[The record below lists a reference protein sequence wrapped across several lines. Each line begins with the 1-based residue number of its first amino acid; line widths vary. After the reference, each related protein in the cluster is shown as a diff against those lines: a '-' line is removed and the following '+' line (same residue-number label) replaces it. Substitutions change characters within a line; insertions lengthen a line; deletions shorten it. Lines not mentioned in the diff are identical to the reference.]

1 VRRSTQSIPCT
12 NKEHLLQSAEPT
24 LHDFVLKL
32 LTDPASSQAFDLD
45 PVAALSGAG
54 LSDVTPQD
62 VVDAIPLVL
71 DLASASGGSL
81 GVDSA
86 LSGGLDGLN
95 GESSLTSALGGG
107 GFAFGGSTSGMSGE
121 AGFDSLL
128 GGGVAK
134 LGLATDSPELAGEL
148 DMASTMGGGVA
159 KFGVNEHGLSTESS
173 GLSFA
178 GGMLR
183 SEGFATGIGP
193 AGLSMESGGSSFGF
207 PLDAD
212 AIGKGGDLVT
222 GTVASVVT
230 DGAATLT
237 GFLTEGAGAL
247 ADGINSGAWTT
258 AGLINQGAD
267 QFATTIQ
274 DPTSA
279 AHLPGVA
286 DAGLGDLPV
295 DLPADLPALPGVPGL
310 PGLPGLPIDL
320 PQLPVDL
327 PQLPIDLPQ
336 LPDLPVGLPAV
347 PGLPA
352 LPSVPGLDTVHDTVG
367 GLTAQ
372 VPLVGDLTD
381 GLDNHLPFGH

>member
-1 VRRSTQSIPCT
+1 M
-12 NKEHLLQSAEPT
+12 QSAEPT

-54 LSDVTPQD
+54 LSDVAPQD

-71 DLASASGGSL
+71 DLASASAGGLDVTS
-81 GVDSA
+81 G

-95 GESSLTSALGGG
+95 GESGLTSALGGG
-107 GFAFGGSTSGMSGE
+107 GFAFGGDMSQMSGE
-121 AGFDSLL
+121 AGFESLL

-134 LGLATDSPELAGEL
+134 LGLDTVSPELAGEL
-148 DMASTMGGGVA
+148 GMVSSMGGGVA
-159 KFGVNEHGLSTESS
+159 RFGVNEHGLSTESP

-178 GGMLR
+178 NGLLG
-183 SEGFATGIGP
+183 SEGFATGMGP
-193 AGLSMESGGSSFGF
+193 EGVTIESGGSSFGL

-212 AIGKGGDLVT
+212 AIGRGGDLVT
-222 GTVASVVT
+222 GTVAGVVT
-230 DGAATLT
+230 DGAATFT

-247 ADGINSGAWTT
+247 ADGINTGAWT
-258 AGLINQGAD
+258 AGGLVTQGAD
-267 QFATTIQ
+267 QFATTVQ

-279 AHLPGVA
+279 AHLPNVA

-295 DLPADLPALPGVPGL
+295 DLSGGLPTDLPALPGVPGL
-310 PGLPGLPIDL
+310 PGLPGLPALPDLPVDL

-327 PQLPIDLPQ
+327 PQLP
-336 LPDLPVGLPAV
+336 DLPVDLPAL

-367 GLTAQ
+367 GLTSQ